1 MAMYTMERKEFT
13 PYPQGPS
20 EGIIYDVED
29 LGLEVDPFAP
39 PPQPGEEPKMR
50 HRLVIKIE
58 SMQKMMEGEADRP
71 CILHYRC
78 NMGGHAKSNLRIF
91 RTKVAGRAL
100 TEQEAHNFDDQ
111 EVIGVRVGY
120 VVAHREGGNGATY
133 ANLDTIWRLPPERQG
148 VGTIQN
154 ARAVQGQA
162 PQQQQQSAPAQ
173 QAAPTQQAPPGPA
186 PTLGDDLPF

>member
-58 SMQKMMEGEADRP
+58 SLQKMMEGEADRP

-100 TEQEAHNFDDQ
+100 TEQEAYNFDDQ
-111 EVIGVRVGY
+111 EVIGVRCAY

-133 ANLDTIWRLPPERQG
+133 ANLDTIWRLPEERQHEG
-148 VGTIQN
+148 VIKNSRSVHG
-154 ARAVQGQA
+154 GQA
-162 PQQQQQSAPAQ
+162 PRQSVGSTSSAPTHSS
-173 QAAPTQQAPPGPA
+173 PVS
-186 PTLGDDLPF
+186 GDALPF